1 MTMQKFLL
9 ALAALACA
17 ILPTACSSNLS
28 DSSSFFT
35 PVEKSNLRLPSV
47 PILVSD
53 PFFSI
58 WSPSDGL
65 MKVLNIGAQPRS
77 LSSAPSVLTVP
88 YTASLAKTTSI

>member
-65 MKVLNIGAQPRS
+65 MKESVEHW
-77 LSSAPSVLTVP
+77 SA
-88 YTASLAKTTSI
+88 AK

>member
-35 PVEKSNLRLPSV
+35 PVEKSNMRLPSV

-53 PFFSI
+53 PFF
-58 WSPSDGL
+58 
-65 MKVLNIGAQPRS
+65 
-77 LSSAPSVLTVP
+77 
-88 YTASLAKTTSI
+88 